1 MTTIKHFISEL
12 SKYDPDDEIIVAY
25 WDKAWFSDMTNREIS
40 DEQWPDIVHD
50 GDDVIDNM
58 DIGAYLIGAAVE
70 ILDAEIT
77 NDND

>member
-1 MTTIKHFISEL
+1 MQVKHLIATL
-12 SKYDPDDEIIVAY
+12 KKYNPDDEIIVAY

-58 DIGAYLIGAAVE
+58 DIGEYLILAAVE

-77 NDND
+77 NDTE